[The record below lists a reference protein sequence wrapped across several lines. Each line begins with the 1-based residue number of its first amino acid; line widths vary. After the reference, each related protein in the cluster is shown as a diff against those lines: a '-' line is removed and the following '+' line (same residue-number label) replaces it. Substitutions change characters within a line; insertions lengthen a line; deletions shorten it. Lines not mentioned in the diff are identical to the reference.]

1 MTCALGVKRPGQDNH
16 RSMPNRWR
24 RVQLAALLLLA
35 GCGGGFRY
43 ERLASEPAPA
53 TQEVAWLTAEPAR
66 PYTVVAKFRGAE
78 TALCPLARPHCSLY
92 DEAMKQGA
100 DAIWVQRRELYT
112 RPEEWV
118 MIRGRMERIRPQEYE
133 TLEGVLIRYR

>member
-1 MTCALGVKRPGQDNH
+1 LRSASLPAKAGSLG
-16 RSMPNRWR
+16 
-24 RVQLAALLLLA
+24 LAAALLLA

-43 ERLASEPAPA
+43 EKLSFEDAPV
-53 TQEVAWLTAEPAR
+53 TQEVAWLNAEPAR
-66 PYTVVAKFRGAE
+66 PYTVIAKFRGAE

-100 DAIWVQRRELYT
+100 DAIWLQRRDEWT
-112 RPEEWV
+112 RPDEWV
-118 MIRGRMERIRPQEYE
+118 MIRGRMERIRSQEYE

>member
-1 MTCALGVKRPGQDNH
+1 L
-16 RSMPNRWR
+16 RSASLPAKAGSLC
-24 RVQLAALLLLA
+24 LAAALLLA

-43 ERLASEPAPA
+43 ERIASEPAPA

-66 PYTVVAKFRGAE
+66 PYTVIAKFRGAE

-92 DEAMKQGA
+92 DDAMKQGA
-100 DAIWVQRRELYT
+100 DAIWLQRREEWT

-118 MIRGRMERIRPQEYE
+118 MIRGRMERIRPQTYE
-133 TLEGVLIRYR
+133 TLEGVLIRYAGQ